1 MAVFLS
7 PVGGVGA
14 QFFDNNGNPLS
25 GGKLYT
31 YAAGT
36 TTPQTTYTTS
46 AGNVAH
52 TNPIVLDSAGR
63 VSGSSEIW
71 ITAEVVYKFVLKTQN
86 DVILGTWDN
95 VSTVS
100 SASQIIYTPSS
111 TSLLTSINV
120 QEALDELSD
129 ETTGSAHVG
138 FIQSNA
144 NAVARTIQSK
154 LRDFVSVKDF
164 GAVGDGITDDT
175 AAIQAAID
183 ADLGNVLFPAGIYR
197 TTAPITMT
205 EVTVSLYGEGKRF
218 NIGVASEILIDHAGI
233 GILIADKAHIGVF
246 LQDLRFNRAAAYLTQ
261 GANISLDGNGPS
273 PSEVVSHINML
284 RVHIQG
290 GAYALLLRGVIFGAF
305 DYVTINSSLNGVIFN
320 GAGSTFPANNVISFS
335 QLSISGATTAAIT
348 FQGDAGRN
356 IMFFNCDIESS
367 NYTIYINPNTTIQNL
382 VFDGLW
388 LEDNAQPIVIWSGT
402 QLYFKHIRNAN
413 NVGIKLFDRSS
424 LETGTASD
432 VVVEGQYGG
441 SVTHYLGASNVT
453 ASNVLISNVGGYSYA
468 VTALTGSRANGYLI
482 EPAVSG
488 AQIMGTSVMD
498 IVRQSGAFGKNYLIN
513 WNIPGSSSWNKTG
526 ATTVQ
531 TETDPLGGNTAYSW
545 NGYVEGGRVTPPAIA
560 VGQFYEMVLWAKG
573 AGLIRLQNFGRPFYY
588 NIDTT
593 SWTRLV
599 FRVKITDLSQ
609 VMDSMLIDLIP
620 NVPNGIQIW
629 RPGIYDVMDAIDTRP
644 SIQQSIYEGGYIDT
658 AYTYGV
664 RERINIIVYGTSVPS
679 AGDWLV
685 GDKVMNTIPTAGGN
699 IGWVCTTAGTPGTWK
714 SFGAIAV

>member
-1 MAVFLS
+1 MPVFLS
-7 PVGGVGA
+7 PVGGAGA
-14 QFFDNNGNPLS
+14 QFFDNNGNPLI

-36 TTPQTTYTTS
+36 TTPQATYTTS
-46 AGNVAH
+46 TGNVAH
-52 TNPIVLDSAGR
+52 TNPIIFDAAGR

-71 ITAEVVYKFVLKTQN
+71 LTAEVVYKFVLKTQN